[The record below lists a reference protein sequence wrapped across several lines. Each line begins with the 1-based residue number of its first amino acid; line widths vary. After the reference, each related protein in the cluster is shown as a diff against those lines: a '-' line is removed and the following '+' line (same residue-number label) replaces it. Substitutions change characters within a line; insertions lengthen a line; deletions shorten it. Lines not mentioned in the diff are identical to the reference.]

1 MCDNILCSILV
12 LYQVTCNISNIK
24 HVGHHWI
31 LMYYTQLLKVWKIQ
45 YSIDYVKVYLT
56 WSGMIDYPIF

>member
-31 LMYYTQLLKVWKIQ
+31 LMYYTQLLKVW
-45 YSIDYVKVYLT
+45 
-56 WSGMIDYPIF
+56 